1 MAIAKKKKE
10 EAAVNYDVEG
20 TRAHEFK
27 SGDISFD
34 ITVNGVNL
42 YGLTYM
48 NEDPKRNIKEAFISF
63 PARKGSDGK
72 YYNHAWFKI
81 SDELQADIEKQIE
94 ARI

>member
-1 MAIAKKKKE
+1 MAITKKKE
-10 EAAVNYDVEG
+10 KAAVDYEVEV

-34 ITVNGVNL
+34 IIVNGVNL

-48 NEDPKRNIKEAFISF
+48 NEDPKRNIKKAFISF
-63 PARKGSDGK
+63 PARQGSDGK

-81 SDELQADIEKQIE
+81 SEELQAEIEEQIE
-94 ARI
+94 AMI